1 MEMRLNQPAFLR
13 ARCEIRSSDEVGQYA
28 REVGSMMKKEG
39 CVRAWQLD
47 LLLEAHNGNIIT
59 AAERFFFFFSF
70 YCCCDSKKWRVE
82 EWFFHSGAVFSLAAF
97 KKKTQKVDQNGF
109 FTEIPSTSP
118 GILRASVEQV

>member
-97 KKKTQKVDQNGF
+97 KKKHKKWTKTVF
-109 FTEIPSTSP
+109 LLRSP
-118 GILRASVEQV
+118 ALPPESSEQV